1 MGGHRPAV
9 QITRRQDRARSRPE
23 GRPAC
28 RHRSTDLGR
37 SRAHRREASD
47 HRGGQAM
54 MRLARRA
61 TLLVAFSLLI
71 SAATAFA
78 ECAWVLWEQ
87 INTQPWSMK
96 DGFPDTDSCQ
106 RALRSG
112 VRKSVSRYP
121 GSEDSAVIKKASGRF
136 TLTFACLPDTVDPRG
151 PKGK

>member
-1 MGGHRPAV
+1 
-9 QITRRQDRARSRPE
+9 
-23 GRPAC
+23 
-28 RHRSTDLGR
+28 
-37 SRAHRREASD
+37 
-47 HRGGQAM
+47 M
-54 MRLARRA
+54 MRLALRA

-96 DGFPDTDSCQ
+96 DGFADTDSCQ

-121 GSEDSAVIKKASGRF
+121 GSEDSGGNSAVIKKASGRF